1 MANANGAF
9 KLRNPLSEV
18 HVTLRTSLITG
29 LLGAVARNIRAGAE
43 RIALF
48 EIGNTFSPPTGEQQ
62 RKLAIALCGQA
73 ASVKDW
79 RSTKKRQRDFFDLKG
94 ALNVLGTFE
103 FRRSE
108 QPVFVL
114 VADIF

>member
-1 MANANGAF
+1 MIARSEVPKANGGIE
-9 KLRNPLSEV
+9 LRNPLSED
-18 HVTLRTSLITG
+18 HVALRTSLIAG

-62 RKLAIALCGQA
+62 RKLAIALCCQA

-79 RSTKKRQRDFFDLKG
+79 PSARKRQLNFVDLQG
-94 ALNVLGTFE
+94 AINV
-103 FRRSE
+103 
-108 QPVFVL
+108 
-114 VADIF
+114 